1 MSRSDHFA
9 VLSFDCVLYCTER
22 EQGARVHPTKSHTST
37 VSNGSPVKKKA
48 DTRQGIHREK
58 RNEQKTTPQNV
69 MPFKS
74 MQHKESEDRQTD
86 RQRERERVRER
97 DRGRERDR
105 ERQRDDRILRPTQ
118 PCGHARASVARR

>member
-86 RQRERERVRER
+86 RERESQRESQRERERERER
-97 DRGRERDR
+97 ELQM
-105 ERQRDDRILRPTQ
+105 ENFNTQ
-118 PCGHARASVARR
+118 G